1 MLLASPA
8 VCCGLI
14 PTPSSVMM
22 ADVAAG
28 TLNSSAANRKTAV
41 KGASSGTVNLCCVGG
56 RGRGGGRRRRASAT
70 RARLVFDSRR
80 RLSAL
85 SAHSHAVRQLGVGG
99 EGNLELD
106 LGPVCRLVVWTGVD
120 GRGETGRTRSLG
132 RCVDTKFSA
141 RALSLARAAQARP
154 TLRGAGARARARAGS
169 ARGARA
175 RARERERAAR
185 AHIWLRRWPLQLC
198 LYDRRGSVAC

>member
-1 MLLASPA
+1 LLLASPA

-56 RGRGGGRRRRASAT
+56 RGRGGRRRRASAT

-141 RALSLARAAQARP
+141 RALSLARAAQAGP
-154 TLRGAGARARARAGS
+154 TLRGACARARARAGS

-185 AHIWLRRWPLQLC
+185 AHIWLTRWPLQLC

>member
-56 RGRGGGRRRRASAT
+56 RGRGGRRRRASAT

-141 RALSLARAAQARP
+141 RALSLARAAQAGP
-154 TLRGAGARARARAGS
+154 TLRGACARARARAGS

-185 AHIWLRRWPLQLC
+185 AHIWLTRWPLQLC